1 MKRFN
6 IHHMNKFS
14 EHKHNNVHTLRSY
27 LKTYYLN
34 FVKIVFL

>member
-6 IHHMNKFS
+6 TYHMSKYS
-14 EHKHNNVHTLRSY
+14 EHKLNSVYTLRSY

-34 FVKIVFL
+34 FVKTVFL

>member
-14 EHKHNNVHTLRSY
+14 ETKLNNTHTLRSY

-34 FVKIVFL
+34 FVKTVFL